1 MRNTLTIQSSDTCK
15 CICLDSVHDETN
27 SIYLS
32 LDVKNVTNPK
42 LQIYKDGTLVSTVT
56 LISNQENLV
65 IIPTDLYGANAVITF
80 KYLDDDYTGN
90 TFTINF
96 PATLEGN
103 LLVKKVSEYIFDAQY
118 TKTGGGSGQTITV
131 DDQLSISSKNP
142 VENCV
147 ITAKLN
153 DLDGEMQEVFQSVSN
168 GKALIASAVT
178 DKGVPTA
185 SDATF
190 STMADN
196 IESIPTG
203 GITGEVASL
212 ITDFVVYFD
221 QVSVVSISK

>member
-1 MRNTLTIQSSDTCK
+1 MRNTLTIQSSGSCM
-15 CICLDSVHDETN
+15 CICLDSVYDGTN

-42 LQIYKDGTLVSTVT
+42 LQIYKDGALKSTVT
-56 LISNQENLV
+56 LKANQENV
-65 IIPTDLYGANAVITF
+65 VSIPEDLYAANAVITF
-80 KYLDDDYTGN
+80 KYSDDDYTGN

-96 PATLEGN
+96 PEKLDGN
-103 LLVKKVSEYIFDAQY
+103 MMVKKVSEYVFDAQY
-118 TKTGGGSGQTITV
+118 TKTSGGSGQTITV

-185 SDATF
+185 SDAAF

-196 IESIPTG
+196 ISKISG
-203 GITGEVASL
+203 GASGEAVSAL
-212 ITDFVVYFD
+212 VDFVIYFD
-221 QVSVVSISK
+221 TVSEITISK

>member
-65 IIPTDLYGANAVITF
+65 IIPTDLYGANVVITF

-103 LLVKKVSEYIFDAQY
+103 LLAKKVSEYVFDAQY

-185 SDATF
+185 SDAAF

-196 IESIPTG
+196 ISKISG
-203 GITGEVASL
+203 GASGEAVSAL
-212 ITDFVVYFD
+212 VNFVIYFD
-221 QVSVVSISK
+221 TVSEITISK